1 MGSSLAA
8 LIASLTR
15 TVPDFPAPGVQFAD
29 LSPLFADGH
38 GLRSVIAGLAEAS
51 PPAASVDL
59 VAGIDSR
66 GFLLG
71 AGVALHLGTGMLV
84 VRKQGK
90 LPPPVHARSYALE
103 YGEAVLEIP
112 AEGIE
117 LAGRRVLI
125 IDDVLATGGTLVA
138 AKALLEE
145 AGAEVVG
152 AAVVLELAG
161 LAGRAKLG
169 TTPLAA
175 LITQ

>member
-1 MGSSLAA
+1 MASGLEG

-15 TVPDFPAPGVQFAD
+15 TVPDFPKPGVRFAD
-29 LSPLFADGH
+29 LSPLFADGY
-38 GLRSVIAGLAEAS
+38 GLRSVIAALAES
-51 PPAASVDL
+51 PRTGTGIDL

-103 YGEAVLEIP
+103 YGEATLEIP

-125 IDDVLATGGTLVA
+125 IDDVLATGGTLGA
-138 AKALLEE
+138 AKALLEQ

-152 AAVVLELAG
+152 AAVVLELEA

-175 LITQ
+175 LVAQ